1 MLLDIV
7 AARQIKD
14 KVREILL
21 GLPARDRL
29 LLKAVFLD
37 ERDRDEVC
45 REFGVDRDYLR
56 VLLHRAKQEFKTE
69 YVKRIGDPDA
79 SERLSEKRLK
89 RFAGCAHYLSGWI
102 AREIESMDHSEA
114 VQKMAAERYLLDELT
129 PDEREAFEEHF
140 FDCPECALDLRVGAA
155 FVDEA
160 KVQLPELVAPLPH
173 PAPGEFAKAQKE
185 LELLACMV
193 PPGLCRSR
201 VRRACWLSSDIRTW
215 SRIRPFDRRR
225 ISPAFFPRCHCRG
238 ATRGGSRLSVT
249 SDTKHGVAL
258 PIILS
263 QPAGSAL
270 YSTYSFELFDPQGKL
285 VWSGSSPAP
294 GDSESDSQPLSL
306 VIPGAMLRN
315 GAYTIV
321 ISGIAPQGERTE
333 IDRYV
338 LDLHLTD

>member
-1 MLLDIV
+1 
-7 AARQIKD
+7 
-14 KVREILL
+14 
-21 GLPARDRL
+21 
-29 LLKAVFLD
+29 
-37 ERDRDEVC
+37 
-45 REFGVDRDYLR
+45 
-56 VLLHRAKQEFKTE
+56 
-69 YVKRIGDPDA
+69 
-79 SERLSEKRLK
+79 
-89 RFAGCAHYLSGWI
+89 
-102 AREIESMDHSEA
+102 MDHGEA

-129 PDEREAFEEHF
+129 SDEREAFEEHF
-140 FDCPECALDLRVGAA
+140 FDCPECAVDLRVGAA

-173 PAPGEFAKAQKE
+173 PAPGGSQKPKRNWNYWP
-185 LELLACMV
+185 AW
-193 PPGLCRSR
+193 CR
-201 VRRACWLSSDIRTW
+201 
-215 SRIRPFDRRR
+215 
-225 ISPAFFPRCHCRG
+225 PAFAVPAFAALLVVAGYQNLVTYPALRSAADQPRLLPSVPLRG

-294 GDSESDSQPLSL
+294 GDSESDNQPLSL

-315 GAYTIV
+315 GSYTIV
-321 ISGIAPQGERTE
+321 VSGIAPQGGRTE